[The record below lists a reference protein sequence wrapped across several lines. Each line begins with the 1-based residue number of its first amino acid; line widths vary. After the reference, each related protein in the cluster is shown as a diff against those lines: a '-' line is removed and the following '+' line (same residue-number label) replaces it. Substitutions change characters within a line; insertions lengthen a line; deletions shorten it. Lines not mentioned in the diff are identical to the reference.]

1 MKSTFAAL
9 FLCFFAGAALP
20 LNSLAQV
27 MELNVVGPRMAFGPV
42 AVGSSAQATVGG
54 VNNSPSTLTVYA
66 AFGGP
71 DAGDFSIENRC
82 AGLEVVPGAGCSGIV
97 RFVPRSPGPKSA
109 ELIIVLRGFPVIV
122 PAVDDGD
129 KLLKSQAEIPLD
141 PSQQVT
147 YLHIETLALS
157 GTGM

>member
-27 MELNVVGPRMAFGPV
+27 MELNVVDPRMAFGPV

-54 VNNSPSTLTVYA
+54 VNNSPSALTVYA

-71 DAGDFSIENRC
+71 DAGDFSIDSPC
-82 AGLEVVPGAGCSGIV
+82 LGIVLVPGAGCSGAI

-109 ELIIVLRGFPVIV
+109 ELIIVLRGVPAIV
-122 PAVDDGD
+122 PDDED
-129 KLLKSQAEIPLD
+129 SQVKSQAVTPPD

-147 YLHIETLALS
+147 YLRIETRALS
-157 GTGM
+157 GTGL